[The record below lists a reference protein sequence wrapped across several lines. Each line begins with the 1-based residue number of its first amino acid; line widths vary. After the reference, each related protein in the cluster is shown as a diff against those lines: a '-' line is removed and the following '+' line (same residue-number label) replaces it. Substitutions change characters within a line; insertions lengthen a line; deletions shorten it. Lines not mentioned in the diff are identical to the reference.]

1 MAFAARR
8 IPVKTPHDRYAPNSA
23 RISRW
28 CIGESMKNSYL
39 ILMTDELGFNL
50 TTFAEKVGLGQPIA
64 GNFWLT
70 GPGEAS
76 TSSASASGA
85 DRVGTRVGVITGAV
99 IFAAAIVLF

>member
-39 ILMTDELGFNL
+39 ILMTDELD
-50 TTFAEKVGLGQPIA
+50 VS
-64 GNFWLT
+64 LT
-70 GPGEAS
+70 GQRPYHS
-76 TSSASASGA
+76 TRYQLNGDALFTPS
-85 DRVGTRVGVITGAV
+85 VIGV
-99 IFAAAIVLF
+99 LQP